1 MALAHLWNVLYWQVN
16 SMASL
21 NDLRNGLVIRLNDK
35 LYTITNCE
43 HVKPGKG
50 GAFARTKIKRV
61 TDGAVL
67 DRTFRSNETVEE
79 VRLENREMQYMY
91 SDGVNYM
98 FMDNETYEEVSL
110 SADLIGE
117 ASLYLKESENVTV
130 KVEGDIPIIMELP
143 IFVTLKIIETDPGVR
158 GDTVSGGTKP
168 ATLETGAVVQVPLF
182 VENQTVIKVDTRDGS
197 YIERA

>member
-1 MALAHLWNVLYWQVN
+1 MKCAVLWQVN

-91 SDGVNYM
+91 NDGVSYV

-158 GDTVSGGTKP
+158 GDTVSGGSKP

>member
-1 MALAHLWNVLYWQVN
+1 MWQVN

-61 TDGAVL
+61 TNGAVL
-67 DRTFRSNETVEE
+67 DRTFRSNETIEE

-91 SDGVNYM
+91 NDGGSYV

-110 SADLIGE
+110 SSDLIGE
-117 ASLYLKESENVTV
+117 ASLYLKEGENVTV
-130 KVEGDIPIIMELP
+130 KVEGNMPIIVELP
-143 IFVTLKIIETDPGVR
+143 IFVTLQIAETDPGVR
-158 GDTVSGGTKP
+158 GDTVSGGSKP

-197 YIERA
+197 YVERA